1 MTRTWSSYVAIG
13 DSFSEGMSD
22 PDPRVEGSYLGWA
35 DRLADALA
43 RRHEDAANGQGA
55 GSSGDAPAIIR
66 NGIAQVTTQRRNRR
80 CQSDHNPAG

>member
-43 RRHEDAANGQGA
+43 QRH
-55 GSSGDAPAIIR
+55 
-66 NGIAQVTTQRRNRR
+66 
-80 CQSDHNPAG
+80 